1 MDFNLTEKE
10 EIFLKQYAEVYE
22 KERALDITS
31 NPIVLVQNQI
41 KHYTSPNYSFDDIEY
56 EVCINDLWTE
66 VVSTIN
72 DIRDVVSEYFA
83 DSYGDNFELDIENI
97 ISEISYNL
105 KHEDTFTMIAHY
117 KNISVTAHYINYD
130 YNTVAYFLTRKE
142 AERYIKY
149 QKHNLYKPRVYTAY
163 SGYSNYGDFEE
174 LRVLMLKMGHKLLEE
189 ANE

>member
-41 KHYTSPNYSFDDIEY
+41 KHYSSPNYCFDDIEY
-56 EVCINDLWTE
+56 EICINDSWTE
-66 VVSTIN
+66 IVSVIN
-72 DIRDVVSEYFA
+72 DIGDVVLEYFV

-97 ISEISYNL
+97 INEISYNL
-105 KHEDTFTMIAHY
+105 EYEDTFTITTLGE
-117 KNISVTAHYINYD
+117 NISVTAHYFNYD

-142 AERYIKY
+142 AENYIKH
-149 QKHNLYKPRVYTAY
+149 QKHNLHKPRVYTDY
-163 SGYSNYGDFEE
+163 SGYSNYGDFET
-174 LRVLMLKMGHKLLEE
+174 LRALMLKMGYKLLEE
-189 ANE
+189 SNE